1 MYGFEITVTL
11 SAGDPDSLSASLDE
25 ITKQLAYMCSTTG
38 EFKGYMVREQQSGGV
53 TFLIT
58 AAAPDEVQA
67 LTAATSWLH
76 SAVHAAG
83 FATPGWLRRAEQVF
97 DNAPAAC

>member
-1 MYGFEITVTL
+1 MYGFEITVIL
-11 SAGDPDSLSASLDE
+11 SAGEPDSLSAKLDE
-25 ITKQLAYMCSTTG
+25 ITGQLAVASYG
-38 EFKGYMVREQQSGGV
+38 NDEFKGYMVMERGPGEV
-53 TFLIT
+53 TFMIT
-58 AAAPDEVQA
+58 ADADNEVEA

-97 DNAPAAC
+97 DGAPA